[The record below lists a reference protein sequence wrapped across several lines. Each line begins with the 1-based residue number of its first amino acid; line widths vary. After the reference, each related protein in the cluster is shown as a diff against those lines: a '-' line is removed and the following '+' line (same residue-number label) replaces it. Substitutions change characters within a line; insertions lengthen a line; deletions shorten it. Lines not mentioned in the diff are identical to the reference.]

1 MPQSALMKRVSE
13 QVEALAVDMRKRGI
27 TYDEIAQA
35 ISCTPWEARK
45 IVGHA
50 LNAHKW
56 QARYPELAPLSGRAA
71 NALMRL
77 GVYTKA
83 DAALLIHSGHARS
96 YPGIGLAV
104 FREVCA
110 WCGLEL
116 IEAKQGRYGVKG
128 QMDREELVEEL
139 KEKIRVAKA
148 NLQVWKR
155 TLAELEFRTGTAP
168 DGENYDQERER
179 SDQRTLGDD
188 SEP

>member
-1 MPQSALMKRVSE
+1 MKRVSE

-77 GVYTKA
+77 GIYTRT
-83 DAALLIHSGHARS
+83 DAALLIRSGRACS

-104 FREVCA
+104 VREVCL

-116 IEAKQGRYGVKG
+116 MKTKHGRCCVKG
-128 QMDREELVEEL
+128 QTDREELVEEL

-179 SDQRTLGDD
+179 SSRQILEDD
-188 SEP
+188 SDP